1 LGRRDK
7 FEIIASI
14 LNKARDG
21 TKKTRLVYETNLNFT
36 MLRKYMHVLSERGFV
51 IATNG
56 RIYTT
61 MKGIEFLEKYEELMG
76 MWNFLEKEKTIEE
89 SSIKLETIYKS

>member
-1 LGRRDK
+1 M
-7 FEIIASI
+7 
-14 LNKARDG
+14 
-21 TKKTRLVYETNLNFT
+21 YETNLNFT
-36 MLRKYMHVLSERGFV
+36 MLRKYVHVLSERGCI

-76 MWNFLEKEKTIEE
+76 MWNFLEKEKTIDE
-89 SSIKLETIYKS
+89 SSTKLETIYNSRFSRERDYFN